1 MKLDDPIQETL
12 HPQLYV
18 LLTQKKLMNN
28 LHFDNPSI
36 AHEQNKVKTQ
46 NTQVFVFEITL
57 YMCESG
63 ADFVL
68 LVSCE
73 VYRWVLRMLDSEY
86 GVASGL
92 VVATVVKGGVGQW

>member
-57 YMCESG
+57 YMWLFGTGLGLIIGSG
-63 ADFVL
+63 A
-68 LVSCE
+68 
-73 VYRWVLRMLDSEY
+73 
-86 GVASGL
+86 
-92 VVATVVKGGVGQW
+92 TV